1 MELMLAITEYNYFK
15 PAAGVPAERS
25 IHNPY
30 FDYERN
36 KKCTSITVI
45 AGIVDLTSICTMSH
59 ILWLKIERE
68 TPSIDRAGLYSQ
80 SVRFTIT
87 RA

>member
-1 MELMLAITEYNYFK
+1 MSKFYVELMLAIMEYNYFK

-30 FDYERN
+30 SDYERN

-45 AGIVDLTSICTMSH
+45 VGIVLISLRI
-59 ILWLKIERE
+59 
-68 TPSIDRAGLYSQ
+68 G
-80 SVRFTIT
+80 FTF
-87 RA
+87 